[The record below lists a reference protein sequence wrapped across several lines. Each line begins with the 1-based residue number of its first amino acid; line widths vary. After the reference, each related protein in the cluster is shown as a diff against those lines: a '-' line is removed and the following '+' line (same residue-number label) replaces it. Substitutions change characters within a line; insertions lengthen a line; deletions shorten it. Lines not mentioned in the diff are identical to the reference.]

1 MKHTIILAFVLLPLL
16 MHAQLDYRA
25 RINVYDC
32 ILAQAPNGQMAL
44 ASDEV
49 YVSPSPSNDW
59 AKATAKPDQ
68 TNRLYRSR
76 KSHLC
81 WAGNDTLISGDDKGI
96 IIYVR
101 NNGNRFEQSGNQIGN
116 YVDALHSNGRGKVW
130 YCSIDQSMN
139 YTDDCGKSWTKTPL
153 FSNSESKDLNT
164 GCDQR
169 VADVYF
175 TKDDKTGIIGTC
187 WNILYVTTD
196 NCKTFERIA
205 TPLDQKCYSLRYK
218 HQQPR
223 FNKVRIIGDYYVVS
237 QNDKV
242 YFTSSR
248 QIEWKPLKG
257 VVQFEVSDDNHLIM
271 AMKDNIIRRL
281 DCQLQLVDEYPIPE
295 EAVDAQLQ
303 CFSNTLYACRNGVLY
318 EIGHDGVKCYELLR
332 NDERID
338 IINGS
343 KPHGPIDIK
352 GKSIYVDNHDLYLQD
367 NRGMWYRYLSL
378 GGKNVIKSETFV
390 DDDFLYFYHY
400 KPRGKE
406 LYCVDLHNLSVTPY
420 HWPQQ
425 LFADKTVTAIQ
436 FCIKST
442 GCFHQAE
449 RDVIFKLE
457 GNEFKW
463 KKEAIYGMKNVL
475 ESMNLPSIPHTS
487 IEASS
492 VQQLSQMID
501 LSRNHLFALT
511 DTLITN
517 NDLHEFKQLLRKLM
531 QEDAYNNLDYDKY
544 AHDGDN
550 MQSLDQHQLR
560 DIAGRKS
567 SWGSTTTET
576 FSLKFVFE
584 DGTIMTCSNSD
595 YIRNY
600 TLAPWSVKYGNLEYE
615 TDCLLIGQKIDEL
628 VGGTFIPS
636 PYNSK
641 AYAIFQM
648 VQDRIE

>member
-59 AKATAKPDQ
+59 AKATAKPDK

-101 NNGNRFEQSGNQIGN
+101 KNGNRFEQSGNQIGN

-237 QNDKV
+237 QNDKA

-248 QIEWKPLKG
+248 QIEC
-257 VVQFEVSDDNHLIM
+257 VREH
-271 AMKDNIIRRL
+271 
-281 DCQLQLVDEYPIPE
+281 
-295 EAVDAQLQ
+295 
-303 CFSNTLYACRNGVLY
+303 RN
-318 EIGHDGVKCYELLR
+318 
-332 NDERID
+332 
-338 IINGS
+338 
-343 KPHGPIDIK
+343 
-352 GKSIYVDNHDLYLQD
+352 
-367 NRGMWYRYLSL
+367 
-378 GGKNVIKSETFV
+378 
-390 DDDFLYFYHY
+390 
-400 KPRGKE
+400 
-406 LYCVDLHNLSVTPY
+406 
-420 HWPQQ
+420 
-425 LFADKTVTAIQ
+425 
-436 FCIKST
+436 
-442 GCFHQAE
+442 
-449 RDVIFKLE
+449 
-457 GNEFKW
+457 
-463 KKEAIYGMKNVL
+463 
-475 ESMNLPSIPHTS
+475 
-487 IEASS
+487 
-492 VQQLSQMID
+492 
-501 LSRNHLFALT
+501 
-511 DTLITN
+511 
-517 NDLHEFKQLLRKLM
+517 
-531 QEDAYNNLDYDKY
+531 
-544 AHDGDN
+544 
-550 MQSLDQHQLR
+550 
-560 DIAGRKS
+560 
-567 SWGSTTTET
+567 
-576 FSLKFVFE
+576 
-584 DGTIMTCSNSD
+584 
-595 YIRNY
+595 
-600 TLAPWSVKYGNLEYE
+600 
-615 TDCLLIGQKIDEL
+615 
-628 VGGTFIPS
+628 
-636 PYNSK
+636 
-641 AYAIFQM
+641 
-648 VQDRIE
+648 